1 MSDTQ
6 NKLPVGRNE
15 DLKWL
20 ELVIQQVGSLRY
32 GVVEIV
38 VHDGRV
44 IQIEKTERLRL
55 DKASD
60 ENRPER
66 TK

>member
-1 MSDTQ
+1 
-6 NKLPVGRNE
+6 
-15 DLKWL
+15 LKWL

-38 VHDGRV
+38 VHDSRV

-55 DKASD
+55 DKAPD
-60 ENRPER
+60 ENRPGR
-66 TK
+66 TR

>member
-1 MSDTQ
+1 
-6 NKLPVGRNE
+6 
-15 DLKWL
+15 
-20 ELVIQQVGSLRY
+20 LRY

-60 ENRPER
+60 ENHPER
-66 TK
+66 TR

>member
-1 MSDTQ
+1 MSETQ
-6 NKLPVGRNE
+6 NKLPVGGND

-38 VHDGRV
+38 VHDSRV

-55 DKASD
+55 EKTPD
-60 ENRPER
+60 ENRTDR
-66 TK
+66 TR

>member
-1 MSDTQ
+1 MGDVPK
-6 NKLPVGRNE
+6 NLRAGGNG

-20 ELVIQQVGSLRY
+20 ELVIQQVGSLRF

-38 VHDGRV
+38 VHEGCV

-55 DKASD
+55 DKTPD
-60 ENRPER
+60 DRPTDR

>member
-1 MSDTQ
+1 MNNTQ
-6 NKLPVGRNE
+6 NKLPVGGNE